1 MDKYLGMLL
10 CKPNSVQP
18 ALKVRASIY
27 ILSKEEGG
35 VGKPLK
41 HLGQNMIFGRTFDC
55 MASTNYLKPD
65 DRIMPG
71 ES

>member
-1 MDKYLGMLL
+1 MVL
-10 CKPNSVQP
+10 CKPGSVKA

-27 ILSKEEGG
+27 VLNKDEGG

-41 HLGQNMIFGRTFDC
+41 HLGQNMIYGRTFDC
-55 MASTNYLKPD
+55 MASTNYLNPD

-71 ES
+71 MFYILHYY